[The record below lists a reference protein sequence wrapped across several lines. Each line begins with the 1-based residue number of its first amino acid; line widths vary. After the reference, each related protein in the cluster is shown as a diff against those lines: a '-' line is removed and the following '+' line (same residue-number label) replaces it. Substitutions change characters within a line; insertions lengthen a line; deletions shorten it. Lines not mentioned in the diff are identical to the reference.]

1 MTILNP
7 RGRVSLLDLESDYPC
22 IEMLYTARNGGLNP
36 ENCHTIS
43 TSGINSICGGCV
55 LTEICDF
62 DEVVCPTNQIL
73 VATNPNNHPGISN
86 IWSTALVCQ
95 DLVESA
101 RNGELVS
108 NSGCT
113 TLKSSVK
120 AAFQPGTFGV
130 GVFDLTPCGLQTNNT
145 GAPYREEDR
154 DSDASGRLEG
164 QSSQP
169 TTTPLNPTHKPTE
182 ETTVET
188 SLQPSDGPS
197 LSASQ
202 QPSDEP
208 SIGATEFPIASSSSR
223 IKSPTPE
230 FENCQLCDFEND
242 SIFYLYKDFGI
253 SGTTFFEALSAP
265 GHRDREECYEHE
277 NEHICIP
284 KEPLHPDLDG
294 CYLTD
299 VTTFDELIGIQAVIP
314 PNKAAYIGV
323 FKDTMEVHTEAK
335 ECNQSSPTIGN
346 NNACK
351 VENYRQNLA
360 YGHSKRKGTEDI
372 EESIY
377 VSEGSDQDMCPALKE
392 GWFNYGKAN
401 AVPSNLWKKNQPSYC
416 NVGPIQ
422 NAAAVWPVHPNG
434 SNYGDMRDVNAGW

>member
-1 MTILNP
+1 MNPCFRVIYIIGVLLSLSIFTVRAIQSCDFCPEPATLETDDAYCNELLRLSRTGNLYKSQEECDFNLPILAQRCGCTIPGRTGRHAICDPCAAATTSTDSIYSDSKHNQSMTILNP

-36 ENCHTIS
+36 ENCHTMS

-55 LTEICDF
+55 PTEICDF

-95 DLVESA
+95 DLIESA

-130 GVFDLTPCGLQTNNT
+130 GVFDLTPCGLQCDDIDIDIDTESEDTSSIFIGRTNNT

-169 TTTPLNPTHKPTE
+169 TTTPPNPTHKPTE

-202 QPSDEP
+202 QPSDGP

-230 FENCQLCDFEND
+230 FENV
-242 SIFYLYKDFGI
+242 S
-253 SGTTFFEALSAP
+253 LSCNA
-265 GHRDREECYEHE
+265 RIVMETQRQDKYSNCTLLELVYEILDE
-277 NEHICIP
+277 KLTNTI
-284 KEPLHPDLDG
+284 LHPLIIIPF
-294 CYLTD
+294 LT
-299 VTTFDELIGIQAVIP
+299 V
-314 PNKAAYIGV
+314 
-323 FKDTMEVHTEAK
+323 
-335 ECNQSSPTIGN
+335 SSLLQ
-346 NNACK
+346 
-351 VENYRQNLA
+351 R
-360 YGHSKRKGTEDI
+360 
-372 EESIY
+372 
-377 VSEGSDQDMCPALKE
+377 
-392 GWFNYGKAN
+392 
-401 AVPSNLWKKNQPSYC
+401 
-416 NVGPIQ
+416 
-422 NAAAVWPVHPNG
+422 
-434 SNYGDMRDVNAGW
+434 